1 MSITFQEI
9 MAFHPDNPYVY
20 EETLDSLD
28 QLLPF
33 VGAGLTA
40 DVYGTWRE
48 LLLELGKKL
57 AEPQKQA
64 RLADMVDHGEFLD
77 AAQYLE
83 DERTSFNLMN
93 DLIYHFLP
101 QKLDENWKVI
111 QNDALWLLPD
121 LFECPVLTTNYN
133 QAIEKVYRRRGFDS
147 FESLDPTSPDLR
159 GQTTRQRSMPCVFK
173 IHGSFAG
180 YATDYDKLVFTRGQY
195 ERHYAEG
202 GSTREA
208 LRDFVNARSLLFL
221 GCSLAGD
228 KTLDILKEATN
239 PGAKHFAIMSCTPG
253 EQNARVRE
261 LAKAKIRAIVYEDGR
276 YESVRV
282 LLEHLLQ
289 DRRFRAGRHA
299 SLTVSVALGYDHD
312 AAGGRGAETRVLMLA
327 SGPDDQSRLRLDKE
341 AREIREAIERS
352 GH

>member
-1 MSITFQEI
+1 

-101 QKLDENWKVI
+101 QKLD
-111 QNDALWLLPD
+111 
-121 LFECPVLTTNYN
+121 
-133 QAIEKVYRRRGFDS
+133 
-147 FESLDPTSPDLR
+147 
-159 GQTTRQRSMPCVFK
+159 
-173 IHGSFAG
+173 
-180 YATDYDKLVFTRGQY
+180 
-195 ERHYAEG
+195 
-202 GSTREA
+202 
-208 LRDFVNARSLLFL
+208 
-221 GCSLAGD
+221 
-228 KTLDILKEATN
+228 KTGK
-239 PGAKHFAIMSCTPG
+239 
-253 EQNARVRE
+253 
-261 LAKAKIRAIVYEDGR
+261 
-276 YESVRV
+276 
-282 LLEHLLQ
+282 
-289 DRRFRAGRHA
+289 
-299 SLTVSVALGYDHD
+299 
-312 AAGGRGAETRVLMLA
+312 
-327 SGPDDQSRLRLDKE
+327 
-341 AREIREAIERS
+341 
-352 GH
+352 